1 MLAHNSLQAHLSSF
15 KMGSPRDFTNFI
27 NAVIDEA
34 AFDSI
39 VSYIEKARS
48 TPDAEIIIGGKYDK
62 STGFFI
68 EPTVILARDPKFVTM
83 VEEIF
88 GPVLTI
94 YVYDATQWESTL
106 ALVDSTSPYALTG
119 AIFSQDR

>member
-1 MLAHNSLQAHLSSF
+1 
-15 KMGSPRDFTNFI
+15 MGSPRDFTNFI

-39 VSYIEKARS
+39 VEYIEKARS
-48 TPDAEIIIGGKYDK
+48 TPDAEIIAGGKYDK
-62 STGFFI
+62 SKGYFI
-68 EPTVILARDPKFVTM
+68 EPTVILAHNPKFVTM

-94 YVYDATQWESTL
+94 HVYETEAWDATIK
-106 ALVDSTSPYALTG
+106 LVDTTSPYALTG